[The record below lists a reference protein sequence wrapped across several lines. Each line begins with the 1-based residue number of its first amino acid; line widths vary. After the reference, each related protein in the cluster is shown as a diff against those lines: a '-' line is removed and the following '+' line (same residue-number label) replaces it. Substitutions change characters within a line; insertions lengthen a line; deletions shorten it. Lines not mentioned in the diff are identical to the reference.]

1 MIRLQTASV
10 GAVALLVS
18 LATFAQPGSSA
29 KRMIVLGVDGMDPVM
44 LQEYMD
50 DGDTPN
56 LKRLA
61 EAGGFIPLGTSTPP
75 QSPVAWSNFIT
86 GMDPGGHGIFDFIAL
101 DRDTLLPYLS
111 AARVESSG
119 REPLEIGRWRVPL
132 ASEETV
138 LLRDGQ
144 AFWEILDASGIAT
157 TMFRVPVNYPPIEAG
172 ERALSGMGT
181 PDLRGTSGTFT
192 YFTDDPAFEAGSV
205 SGGVIKAAKLSD
217 GVLSGTIEGP
227 SNAFVEDAPRSAA
240 EFTVHVDPENPV
252 ALVQFG
258 DERALLKVGEWSDW
272 LAVSFELVPG
282 LVDIRGMV
290 RVYLQQ
296 TSPNFSFYVSP
307 VNIDPRDPAQP
318 ISIPPE
324 YAFELAEAAGPFYTQ
339 EMPEDT
345 KALSA
350 DVLTPREFLVQ
361 SGLIMSERRRLFRH
375 ELARFRAQTDRRFL
389 FFYLSS
395 VDQRNHMLARQM
407 DEAHPF
413 HDADTPDDL
422 AEAMR
427 ATYREVDE
435 LVGWV
440 LDDLDENTVFA
451 VMSDHGFAP
460 FRRQANLNSWL
471 EQNGYLRIKNPDRRD
486 RYEWL
491 LGIDWSR
498 TQAFGI
504 GLNSLYL
511 NVRSRER
518 AGIVSPSEREALA
531 REIAAKLETWVDPQT
546 GEKVVT
552 QARVRED
559 IYHGA
564 HVDEAP
570 DIIVGYARGYRA
582 SWATSTGKIPATL
595 LEDNDKEWSGD
606 HCMDSRT
613 VPGVLLANRSLRSGN
628 VDLRDMPV
636 SILSYFGVES
646 PPQMSGRDVFGA
658 ADPAGRVSERSQD
671 EPSRVSWQT
680 NKAPAS
686 EPRVQ

>member
-1 MIRLQTASV
+1 
-10 GAVALLVS
+10 
-18 LATFAQPGSSA
+18 
-29 KRMIVLGVDGMDPVM
+29 MDPVM
-44 LQEYMD
+44 LKEFME

-61 EAGGFIPLGTSTPP
+61 EMGGFMPLGTSTPP

-111 AARVESSG
+111 AARVEHSD
-119 REPLEIGRWRVPL
+119 REPLEIGRWRIPL
-132 ASEETV
+132 GAEETV

-144 AFWEILDASGIAT
+144 AFWEVLDANGIST
-157 TMFRVPVNYPPIEAG
+157 TMFRVPVNYPPIPVG
-172 ERALSGMGT
+172 ERAVSGMGT

-192 YFTDDPAFEAGSV
+192 FFTDDPAFEPGNV
-205 SGGVIKAAKLSD
+205 SGGVIKAATISN

-227 SNAFVEDAPRSAA
+227 ANAFVEDAPRAA
-240 EFTVHVDPENPV
+240 TEFTVSVDPENPV
-252 ALVQFG
+252 ALIEFD
-258 DERALLKVGEWSDW
+258 DERALLKVGEWSEW
-272 LAVSFELVPG
+272 LAVNFELVPG
-282 LVDIRGMV
+282 LMDIPGMV
-290 RVYLQQ
+290 RVYLKQ
-296 TSPNFSFYVSP
+296 TDPYLSLYISP

-318 ISIPPE
+318 ISFPAE
-324 YAFELAEAAGPFYTQ
+324 YAFELSESAGPFYTQ

-350 DVLTPREFLVQ
+350 DVLTPQEFLAQ
-361 SGLIMSERRRLFRH
+361 SELVMNERRRLFRH
-375 ELARFRAQTDRRFL
+375 ELARFRAEPGRRFL

-407 DEAHPF
+407 DVAHPF
-413 HDADTPDDL
+413 HDADTPDEL
-422 AEAMR
+422 ANAMR
-427 ATYREVDE
+427 TTYKEVDE
-435 LVGWV
+435 FVGWV
-440 LDDLDENTVFA
+440 LDDLDENTQFT

-471 EQNGYLRIKNPDRRD
+471 EQNGYLKLKNPDRRD
-486 RYEWL
+486 SYEWL
-491 LGIDWSR
+491 LGIDWSKTR
-498 TQAFGI
+498 AFGI

-511 NVRSRER
+511 NVRKRER
-518 AGIVSPSEREALA
+518 AGIVSETAREDLA
-531 REIAAKLETWVDPQT
+531 REIAAALETWVDPET

-564 HVDEAP
+564 HVEEAP

-582 SWATSTGKIPATL
+582 SWATSTGKIPAIL

-613 VPGVLLANRSLRSGN
+613 VPGVLLSNTPLRSGSA
-628 VDLRDMPV
+628 DLRDMPV
-636 SILSYFGVES
+636 SILNYFGIS
-646 PPQMSGRDVFGA
+646 PPPQMTGQPVFTEAAVEEHAGNQDSGSRLIL
-658 ADPAGRVSERSQD
+658 RQD
-671 EPSRVSWQT
+671 FAET
-680 NKAPAS
+680 S
-686 EPRVQ
+686 EPQVN